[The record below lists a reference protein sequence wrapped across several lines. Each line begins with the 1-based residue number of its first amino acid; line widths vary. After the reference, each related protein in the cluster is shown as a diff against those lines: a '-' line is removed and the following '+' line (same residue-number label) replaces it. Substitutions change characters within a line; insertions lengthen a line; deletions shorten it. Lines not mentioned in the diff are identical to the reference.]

1 MNDTA
6 EPWSLPW
13 HMLQRNLA
21 VGIGDQRTV
30 AAGNSCTG
38 FETTRKPDAAC
49 SWLVR
54 ARQRAVVRASA

>member
-1 MNDTA
+1 MNDIP

-13 HMLQRNLA
+13 HVLQRNLA
-21 VGIGDQRTV
+21 VGIGDQRTG
-30 AAGNSCTG
+30 AGNLRTG
-38 FETTRKPDAAC
+38 FDTSRKQDAAC